1 MKCPPQFARDL
12 SAGGGGGMRH
22 SVGGR
27 QNAYISTDRRGA
39 GDEGSRGDFEGA
51 GEADHVVAGGGDSR
65 HLRPEHAA
73 LAGPLRAARLRRAVR
88 PAPGPTEPQARAAAD
103 RGRGPAALPGALP
116 RLQRAALSREV
127 AGRAWHPAEL
137 YVGQAGLAGRGAGE
151 EGAEARRASQAA
163 AAAALA
169 GDAAAPGW
177 ESSPVVSG

>member
-1 MKCPPQFARDL
+1 MKCPPQLAGDL

-22 SVGGR
+22 SAVWR
-27 QNAYISTDRRGA
+27 QNAYISTDRLGA

-65 HLRPEHAA
+65 HLGPEHAA
-73 LAGPLRAARLRRAVR
+73 LAGPLRAGRLRWAVR
-88 PAPGPTEPQARAAAD
+88 PTPGPTEPQARAAGD
-103 RGRGPAALPGALP
+103 RGRSAAALSGALP

-137 YVGQAGLAGRGAGE
+137 HVGQAGVAGSGAGE

-163 AAAALA
+163 PAAAFA